1 MGLFTMIKK
10 CVSEV
15 ITWVLFGFFN
25 NNKLGEFH

>member
-15 ITWVLFGFFN
+15 IMWGLFGFFN